1 MCVVG
6 VCARAR
12 VCVCVRAC
20 VCVRGVR
27 VQLLDQFEADD
38 ELWVGIVNSSTPGK
52 AFCAGADLKEVGKG
66 QNIASDK
73 GGFAGIVKYPRTKP
87 LICAV
92 GLCTHTGHTRG
103 THVTVCMACTGHP
116 SSRVLTT
123 NAVGGSNPPSRPG
136 RRSRARRRLRD
147 RPVVRPARG
156 LGSVQLWRAGGEA
169 EPDPGGRGGLPAPA
183 AAPPARRA

>member
-1 MCVVG
+1 VCVVG

-92 GLCTHTGHTRG
+92 GLC
-103 THVTVCMACTGHP
+103 
-116 SSRVLTT
+116 
-123 NAVGGSNPPSRPG
+123 
-136 RRSRARRRLRD
+136 RRRADRLAAPFRSILLGAGAAPHARRCVT
-147 RPVVRPARG
+147 PG
-156 LGSVQLWRAGGEA
+156 TRAA
-169 EPDPGGRGGLPAPA
+169 HT
-183 AAPPARRA
+183 